1 MAIELCRGF
10 ERRAAADNDGA
21 AEILLA
27 VRGDLAPIGGSHAQR
42 DLFDLVLADTVV
54 AAGDHRLAANLA
66 RARTRRWPNSVPTW
80 RHYAKAA
87 AALGDQAEVDRA
99 NRRAEEVVA

>member
-54 AAGDHRLAANLA
+54 ATGDHRLAANLA
-66 RARTRRWPNSVPTW
+66 LGQNETLAELG
-80 RHYAKAA
+80 ADL
-87 AALGDQAEVDRA
+87 AALRQGGGRTG
-99 NRRAEEVVA
+99 